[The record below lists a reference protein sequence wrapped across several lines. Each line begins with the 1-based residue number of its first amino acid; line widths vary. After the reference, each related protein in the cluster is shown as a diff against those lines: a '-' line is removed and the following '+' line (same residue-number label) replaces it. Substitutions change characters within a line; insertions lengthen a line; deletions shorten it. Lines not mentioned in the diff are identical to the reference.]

1 MIEYRAAEP
10 ADGPELDTMASAIW
24 LETFAHS
31 CSAADA
37 AAYMAKAYGENG
49 QLLADLE
56 KPEIDFHIA
65 RAEGRIVGYAK
76 LNPPWL
82 PDAEPGAIQL
92 SQIYVASD
100 WHGRGIAQELM
111 AWTQAR
117 ARERGATALLLTVWE
132 ANHRAIAFY
141 QRQGFVHVG
150 DYAFAVGDQVDR
162 DLILRLAL

>member
-1 MIEYRAAEP
+1 MIEYRDAVP
-10 ADGPELDTMASAIW
+10 ADGPELDTMARAIW

-37 AAYMAKAYGENG
+37 EAYMAKAYGEHG
-49 QLLADLE
+49 QLRADLGQ
-56 KPEIDFHIA
+56 PDIDFHIA
-65 RAEGRIVGYAK
+65 CAEERVVGYAK

-100 WHGRGIAQELM
+100 WHGCGIAQELM
-111 AWTQAR
+111 AWTIAR

-141 QRQGFVHVG
+141 QRQGFAHVG
-150 DYAFAVGDQVDR
+150 DYAFTVGEQVDR